1 MNRRGAF
8 VNIAG
13 IIFILFGIS
22 LFVLAAN
29 IKLPLDLKKAELL
42 FKYGASIGS
51 IIGGIFMLLRKESGA
66 AGHTSTKHIPQ
77 IVKIK

>member
-22 LFVLAAN
+22 LFILAAN

-42 FKYGASIGS
+42 FKYGASVGS
-51 IIGGIFMLLRKESGA
+51 IIGGAFMLLRKQSAGA
-66 AGHTSTKHIPQ
+66 AHTPTKHIPQ
-77 IVKIK
+77 FAKIK